1 MGEHDN
7 SVIPTF
13 AHIGNLQYERL
24 RAVPLQEKESQLVP
38 SDKKLMGIGNIGPCD
53 WLGSEAS
60 TYLQV
65 MRRKITKLN
74 PISVSVLICSH
85 VA

>member
-1 MGEHDN
+1 MGQHDN
-7 SVIPTF
+7 SAISTL
-13 AHIGNLQYERL
+13 AHIGNLHYERL
-24 RAVPLQEKESQLVP
+24 RAIPLQEKESQRVP
-38 SDKKLMGIGNIGPCD
+38 LAKKLMGIGNIGPCN

-60 TYLQV
+60 TCLQA

-74 PISVSVLICSH
+74 PISVSVLICSY